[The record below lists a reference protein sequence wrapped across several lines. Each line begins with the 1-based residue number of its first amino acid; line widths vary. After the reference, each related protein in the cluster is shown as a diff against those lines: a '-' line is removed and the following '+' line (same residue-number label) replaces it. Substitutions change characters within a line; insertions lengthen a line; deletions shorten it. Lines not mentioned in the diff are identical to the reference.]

1 MAAANIIEMALIMM
15 IECKYREQTQRETGE
30 ADLRRKYE
38 NIESNNNIITAE
50 GKARKIHV

>member
-38 NIESNNNIITAE
+38 NIESN
-50 GKARKIHV
+50 KHSLARGLEEQSTE